1 MAKDS
6 SNPAPTSRRH
16 HLSPAAVVSLQSYRA
31 ALARGA
37 DQRTAAE
44 HAGLPRSTLQDL
56 DRVPA
61 GADQAL
67 DAWLRTKT
75 GWGFVRK
82 VVDAV
87 LFTFHLVGGVGLPR
101 VQEFLELTG
110 LDAFVASS
118 HGALHARA
126 AAMRDRV
133 TTLGETERAR
143 LGVEMLKPKDVI
155 LGLDE
160 TFFPSGT
167 CLVAADLL
175 SGFLLVESFAGAR
188 DRAAWE
194 GAWTQ
199 GTHGLSLD
207 VRSAVAD
214 GARGIRAFVEDTL
227 GSTRAPDLFHV
238 LNDVCKAFAVHLARR
253 EHAARARE
261 GARGGRPRPPRRPPR
276 TSGKARARN
285 AARSAGRLQVP

>member
-1 MAKDS
+1 
-6 SNPAPTSRRH
+6 
-16 HLSPAAVVSLQSYRA
+16 
-31 ALARGA
+31 
-37 DQRTAAE
+37 
-44 HAGLPRSTLQDL
+44 
-56 DRVPA
+56 
-61 GADQAL
+61 
-67 DAWLRTKT
+67 
-75 GWGFVRK
+75 
-82 VVDAV
+82 
-87 LFTFHLVGGVGLPR
+87 
-101 VQEFLELTG
+101 
-110 LDAFVASS
+110 
-118 HGALHARA
+118 
-126 AAMRDRV
+126 
-133 TTLGETERAR
+133 
-143 LGVEMLKPKDVI
+143 VI

-253 EHAARARE
+253 EHAA
-261 GARGGRPRPPRRPPR
+261 
-276 TSGKARARN
+276 KARARRPPAPSTATSAN
-285 AARSAGRLQVP
+285 FRKGARAKRGEVGR